1 MTFSAS
7 STSFLAR
14 KAEAQPSS
22 PDDATERNRSFASCC
37 FILRQRRW
45 SGQGGPTR
53 SNSVPKGMLPIYERI
68 VGLTDD
74 VCDRQLNSEYRDLAR
89 AMTGA
94 LCRKRPSPLT
104 SGQPRTWAGGIV
116 YVLGRI
122 NFLGDRSFPP
132 YMTTADLCAAFGV
145 GESTVH
151 AKARVIE
158 KTLRTGAFDP
168 KWALPSLVDSN
179 PLVWMAEVNGLLV
192 DLRTMPREVQEVAFA
207 KGIIPYIPADGQDRS

>member
-1 MTFSAS
+1 MGA
-7 STSFLAR
+7 A
-14 KAEAQPSS
+14 
-22 PDDATERNRSFASCC
+22 ASCNLC
-37 FILRQRRW
+37 RFRRAAALMT
-45 SGQGGPTR
+45 GPTR
-53 SNSVPKGMLPIYERI
+53 SNSVPKEMLSVYERI

-74 VCDRQLNSEYRDLAR
+74 VCDKRLNSEYRDLAR

-94 LCRKRPSPLT
+94 LCRKRSSPLT

-132 YMTTADLCAAFGV
+132 YLTTADLCAAFGV
-145 GESTVH
+145 AESTLH

-158 KTLRTGAFDP
+158 KTLKTRIFDP
-168 KWALPSLVDSN
+168 QWTLPSLVGSN

-207 KGIIPYIPADGQDRS
+207 KGIIPYIPADRQDPS